1 MTARDDTAKGRAGDL
16 FSSRV
21 LVAIVAIGILAFVG
35 TVYLTVFSDGGEP
48 SFEVSPTTYSSS
60 ALGHKAFLQI
70 LRRLEVPVVVSR
82 FKSGEKA
89 GPGNLL
95 LLLEPM
101 GRKTPDNLVGTFG
114 NLPHGLLVLPKWSG
128 KADPDKPSWI
138 RKMDP
143 VPVPEIEP
151 ILKEAQIGGAVQ
163 RQSGTFT
170 LDLPAFGGTISLTDP
185 QTITGSNLKPVVTLQ
200 GGILIGENRGG
211 SGRQWVLAD
220 PDLLSNHGIDEA
232 DNAVVAVA
240 LIDHLRPPGGVVI
253 FDETIHGFE
262 QPPNLFKAALRLP
275 FLVVTVSAAIA
286 LLLAVWAGMLRFGR
300 PQAEGRAL
308 QPGKVTLIRTAADLL
323 HQAGRR
329 SGAVELVL
337 SRYLRAQIAD
347 MLARVNGPRGL
358 DEARQVAWLDH
369 LAGAQRA
376 RPPLKPLVDAIE
388 AASRA
393 GGADAARALHLA
405 ADLHAWKQEFLDGL
419 GKSSLNR

>member
-1 MTARDDTAKGRAGDL
+1 MTVHDDTAKIRSGDIFSGRT
-16 FSSRV
+16 
-21 LVAIVAIGILAFVG
+21 LVAIVAVGILAFVG

-48 SFEVSPTTYSSS
+48 VYEIGPTSYSSS

-70 LRRLEVPVVVSR
+70 LRRLEIPVIVSR

-89 GPGNLL
+89 GPGSLL

-101 GRKTPDNLVGTFG
+101 GGKTPDNLVGGFG
-114 NLPHGLLVLPKWSG
+114 NLPHGLLVLPKWLG
-128 KADPDKPSWI
+128 RADPEKPSWI

-143 VPVPEIEP
+143 VAPQEIAP
-151 ILKEAQIGGAVQ
+151 ILKEAQIGGKVERHA
-163 RQSGTFT
+163 GTFT
-170 LDLPAFGGTISLTDP
+170 LELPDLGGTIALTDP
-185 QTITGSNLKPVVTLQ
+185 QVITGSNLKPVVTLQ
-200 GGILIGENRGG
+200 GGVLIGEMRNG
-211 SGRQWVLAD
+211 SGRQWILAD

-240 LIDHLRPPGGVVI
+240 LIDRLRPSGGVVI

-275 FLVVTVSAAIA
+275 FAVVTLAAA
-286 LLLAVWAGMLRFGR
+286 VAVLLAIWAGMLRFGR
-300 PQAEGRAL
+300 PQADGRAL

-337 SRYLRAQIAD
+337 ARYLRAQIAD

-388 AASRA
+388 AASRP
-393 GGADAARALHLA
+393 GAADPARALHLA
-405 ADLHAWKQEFLDGL
+405 ADLHAWKQEFLNGL
-419 GKSSLNR
+419 GKSSVNR